1 MNTEKKNFAANETI
15 IEEGEYSQNI
25 YLIKSG
31 KVDVIK
37 HNDQGQEVVIGTLT
51 EGEAFGELSIIL
63 ERPRQATIRA
73 RTDTQLEIMKPD
85 VVQELFETE
94 IGQRI
99 HPIIQS
105 MAERIRVCGIK
116 LVRLQS
122 PDGAIHTSSQIGESK
137 VRLITNSELA
147 LKALGG
153 DPEVEITKFP
163 FKVGRHSNSKSEQIF
178 HKNDL
183 YLYEDKPYTVALS
196 HFSIIKTTSGYF
208 FIDRSRGLGS
218 IVNGENVGGADENN
232 PRESLLKVGD
242 NEIYLGKKHY
252 EFSFIIHVSE
262 E

>member
-1 MNTEKKNFAANETI
+1 MNTEKRNFAAHETI

-37 HNDQGQEVVIGTLT
+37 HNDQGQEIVIGTLV
-51 EGEAFGELSIIL
+51 EGEAFGELSFIL

-73 RTDTQLEIMKPD
+73 RTDTELEIMKPD
-85 VVQELFETE
+85 LIQELFDTD
-94 IGQRI
+94 IGKRL

-116 LVRLQS
+116 LVRLQP
-122 PDGAIHTSSQIGESK
+122 PDGAIHSDTQLGESK
-137 VRLITNSELA
+137 VKLIANSELA
-147 LKALGG
+147 LKALNGEP
-153 DPEVEITKFP
+153 DFEITKFP
-163 FKVGRHSNSKSEQIF
+163 FKVGRHSNSKSDLLF

-196 HFSIIKTTSGYF
+196 HFSIIKTPSGYYYV
-208 FIDRSRGLGS
+208 DRSRGLGS
-218 IVNGENVGGADENN
+218 VVNGENIGGADESN

-242 NEIYLGKKHY
+242 NEVYLGKKHY
-252 EFSFIIHVSE
+252 DFSFIIHVSE